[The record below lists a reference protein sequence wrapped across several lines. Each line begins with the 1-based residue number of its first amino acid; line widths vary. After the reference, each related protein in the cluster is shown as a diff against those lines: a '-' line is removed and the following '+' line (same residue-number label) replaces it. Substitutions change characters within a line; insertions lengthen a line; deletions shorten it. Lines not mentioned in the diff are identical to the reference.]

1 MISSRC
7 SKTFGTGATFFV
19 LVIVGML
26 ITAPRGHADDD
37 DDFRI
42 QEGLE
47 IAPVPLNLDGKDRD
61 LVGLGSYIVNAQAV
75 CNDCHSRFPLNG
87 APTANTPAG
96 NPYLLPPPFGP
107 FKGKIQVNPA
117 TYLGGGH
124 DFGPLGSGPNIMSR
138 NLTPD
143 RTGRPEGGNTFP
155 EFLRIIRTGVDLD
168 RLHPN
173 CSSSITT
180 SCLQPPFNGAVLQ
193 IMPWPIFRNMSDREI
208 RAIYEFLSAIP
219 CIDTVVAGQP
229 QLRNQCQ

>member
-87 APTANTPAG
+87 APTANTPAA
-96 NPYLLPPPFGP
+96 NPYLLPPPFG
-107 FKGKIQVNPA
+107 
-117 TYLGGGH
+117 
-124 DFGPLGSGPNIMSR
+124 
-138 NLTPD
+138 
-143 RTGRPEGGNTFP
+143 
-155 EFLRIIRTGVDLD
+155 
-168 RLHPN
+168 
-173 CSSSITT
+173 
-180 SCLQPPFNGAVLQ
+180 
-193 IMPWPIFRNMSDREI
+193 
-208 RAIYEFLSAIP
+208 
-219 CIDTVVAGQP
+219 
-229 QLRNQCQ
+229 